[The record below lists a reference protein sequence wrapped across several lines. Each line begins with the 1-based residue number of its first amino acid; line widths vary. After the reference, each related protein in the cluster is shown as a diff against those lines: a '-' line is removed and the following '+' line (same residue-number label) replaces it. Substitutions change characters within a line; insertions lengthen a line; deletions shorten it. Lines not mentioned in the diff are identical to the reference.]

1 MILLFCSQGRSMC
14 FDHAGNSYI
23 SDPSIFSLIDGEKS
37 PCHCPCDEDDCEE
50 HELKLDPMMGD
61 SVSVPPIPYVFLPLE
76 RPLFNSFDR
85 SFLFADQTCG
95 QLLVSD
101 DPVHVFHLRKTLMS
115 GVVLR
120 L

>member
-14 FDHAGNSYI
+14 FDHSGNTYI
-23 SDPSIFSLIDGEKS
+23 SDPSAFALAVGDES
-37 PCHCPCDEDDCEE
+37 PCHCPCDEDDCQE

-61 SVSVPPIPYVFLPLE
+61 SISAPPIPCVYLPLE
-76 RPLFNSFDR
+76 SLLFVGVDR
-85 SFLFADQTCG
+85 SFLFAEQTTG
-95 QLLVSD
+95 RIMAND

-120 L
+120 V